1 MGLQLSW
8 LERTPDKREVDGSS
22 PFKPIYPVTLS
33 VTWGYSSVGRAPA
46 LQAGGQEFESPY
58 LHWMIQEIV
67 LSTLKTTHCM
77 KKIERHLARKCKTKS
92 ILPILDI
99 YFLKTRTKYSFKEPC

>member
-1 MGLQLSW
+1 MGEQVAARL
-8 LERTPDKREVDGSS
+8 
-22 PFKPIYPVTLS
+22 
-33 VTWGYSSVGRAPA
+33 WGHSSVGRAPA

-58 LHWMIQEIV
+58 LHWIIQEIV

>member
-1 MGLQLSW
+1 MDARFMGLLLSW

-58 LHWMIQEIV
+58 LHLIIQKALNYQMEK
-67 LSTLKTTHCM
+67 TLG
-77 KKIERHLARKCKTKS
+77 IYSQKS
-92 ILPILDI
+92 
-99 YFLKTRTKYSFKEPC
+99 FSFDKRIFFEYP